1 MLSKMNIKVIL
12 TSLFQTT
19 LTTSYITTKHIQMNK
34 NLHFPVAENCQNQVQ
49 LQTGE
54 LYDGHT

>member
-1 MLSKMNIKVIL
+1 MLSKMNNKDIL

-34 NLHFPVAENCQNQVQ
+34 NIHFSVVENWQKQVHV
-49 LQTGE
+49 QTGE